1 MYHTIKRAMDRL
13 RGAFAH
19 LYAERQIYLR
29 SHGHVQFISLS
40 PLSQICMA
48 AVAAGF
54 LSWVAFTSVNVV
66 FKEQI
71 IASKDRRFVKVQA
84 AYEERIAQMQASY
97 DDLNGQL
104 IIAQERFIATTQ
116 ELEAKHQQ
124 ISDVLSHR
132 EAAVQGLE
140 SLRTRLADVRPDRA
154 AGERENSV
162 LMALSDAPGAQRVS
176 RAAPQAPVA
185 AAVRGQ
191 SLFDVLTAETPLT
204 FGGLLRGS
212 VLGNDAA
219 VDIDTRLAALDRSQ
233 RSLINTMEETTDRE
247 IEELERIIAMTGV
260 TSPQD
265 FMERVDAK
273 QAASGGPYID
283 LAGGEDLAGA
293 SAGTN
298 FTRQVQRVAQ
308 NLDHLAALNYAV
320 GFLPLASPLED
331 FRLTSD
337 FGPRMDPF
345 KRRMAFHSGY
355 DMAAG
360 YNTPVYAPSSGVV
373 VYASRRG
380 PYGRLV
386 EIDHGNGFRTRYA
399 HLNKIEV
406 KVGQEVNFQD
416 LIGKVGSS
424 GRSSGPHLHYEVWFD
439 DQVRDPSKFI
449 EAGKYVFTQQG

>member
-1 MYHTIKRAMDRL
+1 MRHTIKRPMDRL
-13 RGAFAH
+13 RGAVAH

-40 PLSQICMA
+40 PLAQICMA
-48 AVAAGF
+48 AVAIGF
-54 LSWVAFTSVNVV
+54 FSWVAFTSVNVV

-104 IIAQERFIATTQ
+104 IIAQERFLATTQ

-140 SLRTRLADVRPDRA
+140 SLRSRLADVRPAQVPD
-154 AGERENSV
+154 GRENNV

-176 RAAPQAPVA
+176 RAAPQAAVE

-191 SLFDVLTAETPLT
+191 SLFDVLSTETPLA

-212 VLGNDAA
+212 VLGNDTA

-233 RSLINTMEETTDRE
+233 RSLINAMEETTDRE

-260 TSPQD
+260 TSPQA
-265 FMERVDAK
+265 FMERVDAQ

-283 LAGGEDLAGA
+283 LAGGDDLAGA
-293 SAGTN
+293 TAGTN
-298 FTRQVQRVAQ
+298 FTRQVGRVAQ

-331 FRLTSD
+331 YRLTSD

-355 DMAAG
+355 DMAAA
-360 YNTPVYAPSSGVV
+360 YNTPVYAPSAGVV
-373 VYASRRG
+373 IYAERRG
-380 PYGRLV
+380 PYGRMV

-399 HLNKIEV
+399 HLNKIDV
-406 KVGQEVNFQD
+406 RVGQEVGFQD